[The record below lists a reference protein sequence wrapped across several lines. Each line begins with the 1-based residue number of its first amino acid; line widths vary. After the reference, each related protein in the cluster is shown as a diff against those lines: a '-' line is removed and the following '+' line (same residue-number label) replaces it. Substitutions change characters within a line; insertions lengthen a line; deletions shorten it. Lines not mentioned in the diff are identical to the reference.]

1 MMPNDNSVYLAF
13 VKIENMLDNF
23 NIEYQSFNN
32 RIEFF
37 INNQNQV
44 IIDSS
49 ENQISL
55 FSMNNYHIF
64 SLKSD
69 NIWLSQTSDIDLFQF
84 IEQLVRL

>member
-1 MMPNDNSVYLAF
+1 MPNDNSVYLAF